1 MNKWDCKSAKVGENL
16 PDLIVGPISRTN
28 LALYAGASGDHNPLH
43 IDTDYANRIGL
54 PDVIAHGMLIMGYLG
69 RVLTNNMNQTQI
81 LEYGVQFSSITNI
94 GETLCCSGVVKE
106 ILGNKSGGSI
116 PVSAQKSQNDDS
128 MDREKGVL
136 VYSEF
141 AGCASSFKVNDRNSH
156 DSSFHTN

>member
-69 RVLTNNMNQTQI
+69 RVLTNNMNQNQI

-94 GETLCCSGVVKE
+94 GDLLCCSGTVKE
-106 ILGNKSGGSI
+106 ISGNKSNKI
-116 PVSAQKSQNDDS
+116 LKLELNVKDQDNDTKL
-128 MDREKGVL
+128 KG
-136 VYSEF
+136 YSLIK
-141 AGCASSFKVNDRNSH
+141 AS
-156 DSSFHTN
+156 

>member
-69 RVLTNNMNQTQI
+69 RVLTNNMNQNQI

-94 GETLCCSGVVKE
+94 GDALRCSGIVKE
-106 ILGNKSGGSI
+106 ISGNKSNKI
-116 PVSAQKSQNDDS
+116 LKLELNVKDQDNDTKL
-128 MDREKGVL
+128 KG
-136 VYSEF
+136 YSLIK
-141 AGCASSFKVNDRNSH
+141 AS
-156 DSSFHTN
+156 

>member
-69 RVLTNNMNQTQI
+69 RVLTNNMNQNQI
-81 LEYGVQFSSITNI
+81 IEYGVQFSSITNI
-94 GETLCCSGVVKE
+94 GDVLCCSGIVKE
-106 ILGNKSGGSI
+106 ISGNKSNKI
-116 PVSAQKSQNDDS
+116 LKLELNVKNQDNDTKL
-128 MDREKGVL
+128 KG
-136 VYSEF
+136 YSLIK
-141 AGCASSFKVNDRNSH
+141 AS
-156 DSSFHTN
+156 

>member
-69 RVLTNNMNQTQI
+69 RVLTNNLNQNQI

-94 GETLCCSGVVKE
+94 GDVLCCSGIVKE
-106 ILGNKSGGSI
+106 ISGNKSNKI
-116 PVSAQKSQNDDS
+116 LKLELNVKDQDNDTKL
-128 MDREKGVL
+128 KG
-136 VYSEF
+136 YSLIKT
-141 AGCASSFKVNDRNSH
+141 S
-156 DSSFHTN
+156 

>member
-69 RVLTNNMNQTQI
+69 RVLTNNMNQNQI

-94 GETLCCSGVVKE
+94 GDILCCNGIVKE
-106 ILGNKSGGSI
+106 ISGNKSNKI
-116 PVSAQKSQNDDS
+116 LKLELNVKDQDNDTKL
-128 MDREKGVL
+128 KG
-136 VYSEF
+136 YSLIK
-141 AGCASSFKVNDRNSH
+141 AS
-156 DSSFHTN
+156 

>member
-69 RVLTNNMNQTQI
+69 RVLTNNMNQNQI

-94 GETLCCSGVVKE
+94 GDVLCCSGIVKE
-106 ILGNKSGGSI
+106 ISVDKSNKI
-116 PVSAQKSQNDDS
+116 LKLELNVKDQDNDTKL
-128 MDREKGVL
+128 KG
-136 VYSEF
+136 YSLIKT
-141 AGCASSFKVNDRNSH
+141 S
-156 DSSFHTN
+156 

>member
-54 PDVIAHGMLIMGYLG
+54 SDVIAHGMLIMGYLG
-69 RVLTNNMNQTQI
+69 RVLTNNMNQNQV

-94 GETLCCSGVVKE
+94 GDVLCCSGIVKE
-106 ILGNKSGGSI
+106 ISGNKSNKI
-116 PVSAQKSQNDDS
+116 LKLELNVKDQDNDTKL
-128 MDREKGVL
+128 KG
-136 VYSEF
+136 YSLIKT
-141 AGCASSFKVNDRNSH
+141 S
-156 DSSFHTN
+156 

>member
-94 GETLCCSGVVKE
+94 GDVLCCSGIVKE
-106 ILGNKSGGSI
+106 ISGNKSNKI
-116 PVSAQKSQNDDS
+116 LKLELNVKDQDNDTKL
-128 MDREKGVL
+128 KG
-136 VYSEF
+136 YSLIKT
-141 AGCASSFKVNDRNSH
+141 S
-156 DSSFHTN
+156 

>member
-69 RVLTNNMNQTQI
+69 RVLTNNMNQNQI

-94 GETLCCSGVVKE
+94 GDVLCCSGIVKE
-106 ILGNKSGGSI
+106 ISGDKSNKI
-116 PVSAQKSQNDDS
+116 LKLELNVKDQDNDTKL
-128 MDREKGVL
+128 KG
-136 VYSEF
+136 YSLIK
-141 AGCASSFKVNDRNSH
+141 AS
-156 DSSFHTN
+156 

>member
-69 RVLTNNMNQTQI
+69 RVLTNNMNQNQV

-94 GETLCCSGVVKE
+94 GDVLCCSGIVKE
-106 ILGNKSGGSI
+106 ISGDKSNKI
-116 PVSAQKSQNDDS
+116 LKLELNVKDQDNDTKL
-128 MDREKGVL
+128 KG
-136 VYSEF
+136 YSLIK
-141 AGCASSFKVNDRNSH
+141 AS
-156 DSSFHTN
+156 

>member
-69 RVLTNNMNQTQI
+69 RVLTNNMNQNQV

-94 GETLCCSGVVKE
+94 GDVLCCSGTVKE
-106 ILGNKSGGSI
+106 ISGNKSNKI
-116 PVSAQKSQNDDS
+116 LKLELNVKDQDNDTKL
-128 MDREKGVL
+128 KG
-136 VYSEF
+136 YSLIK
-141 AGCASSFKVNDRNSH
+141 AS
-156 DSSFHTN
+156 

>member
-69 RVLTNNMNQTQI
+69 RVLTNNMNQNQI

-94 GETLCCSGVVKE
+94 GDVLCCSGIVKE
-106 ILGNKSGGSI
+106 ISGNKSNKI
-116 PVSAQKSQNDDS
+116 LKLELNVIDQDNDTKL
-128 MDREKGVL
+128 KG
-136 VYSEF
+136 YSLIK
-141 AGCASSFKVNDRNSH
+141 AS
-156 DSSFHTN
+156 

>member
-69 RVLTNNMNQTQI
+69 RVLTNNMNQNQI

-94 GETLCCSGVVKE
+94 GDVLCCSGIVKE
-106 ILGNKSGGSI
+106 ISGDKSNKI
-116 PVSAQKSQNDDS
+116 LKLELNVKDQNNDTKL
-128 MDREKGVL
+128 KG
-136 VYSEF
+136 YSLIK
-141 AGCASSFKVNDRNSH
+141 AS
-156 DSSFHTN
+156 

>member
-69 RVLTNNMNQTQI
+69 RVLTNNMNQNQI

-94 GETLCCSGVVKE
+94 GDVLCCSGIVKE
-106 ILGNKSGGSI
+106 ISGNKSNKI
-116 PVSAQKSQNDDS
+116 LKLELNVKNQDNDTKL
-128 MDREKGVL
+128 KG
-136 VYSEF
+136 YSLIK
-141 AGCASSFKVNDRNSH
+141 AS
-156 DSSFHTN
+156 

>member
-43 IDTDYANRIGL
+43 IDNDYANRIGL

-69 RVLTNNMNQTQI
+69 RVLTNNMNQNQI

-94 GETLCCSGVVKE
+94 GDVLCCSGIVKE
-106 ILGNKSGGSI
+106 ISGNKNNKI
-116 PVSAQKSQNDDS
+116 LKLELNVKDQDNDTKL
-128 MDREKGVL
+128 KG
-136 VYSEF
+136 YSLIK
-141 AGCASSFKVNDRNSH
+141 AS
-156 DSSFHTN
+156 